1 MKLTHF
7 QPPKQRQRN
16 ARSQTIQLKENS
28 PTVCELNLL
37 SSKKNNYI
45 TQNRGFMLI
54 WGYLFEADS
63 VQAYERA
70 ESSLVE
76 EYNRVEK
83 YVFTVCPKGLA
94 DILYSCETSRKRSG
108 FVI

>member
-16 ARSQTIQLKENS
+16 AHSQTIQLKENS

-37 SSKKNNYI
+37 SSKKNNYSKSRI
-45 TQNRGFMLI
+45 YVNMGVPFQ
-54 WGYLFEADS
+54 ADS

-76 EYNRVEK
+76 KYNRVEK

-94 DILYSCETSRKRSG
+94 DILYSCEASRKRSG